1 MEVEMNIKDTVVK
14 ILGENGI
21 EIDDEGV
28 LLNLESLSFISTLVD
43 IEQTFDIELPDEF
56 LEIGKFD
63 TVDDLVRGG
72 SMCYHEKMSSCH
84 R

>member
-21 EIDDEGV
+21 EIDDAGV

-63 TVDDLVRGG
+63 TVDDLVRGVVCAT
-72 SMCYHEKMSSCH
+72 MRK
-84 R
+84 

>member
-63 TVDDLVRGG
+63 TVDDLVRGVVCAT
-72 SMCYHEKMSSCH
+72 MRK
-84 R
+84 

>member
-1 MEVEMNIKDTVVK
+1 MNIKDTVVK

-63 TVDDLVRGG
+63 TVDDLVRGVVCAT
-72 SMCYHEKMSSCH
+72 MRK
-84 R
+84 

>member
-1 MEVEMNIKDTVVK
+1 MNIKDTVVK

-21 EIDDEGV
+21 EIDDAGV

-63 TVDDLVRGG
+63 TVDDLVRGVVCAT
-72 SMCYHEKMSSCH
+72 MRK
-84 R
+84 